1 MRNSFGHRQGYFKA
15 SPTNSHL
22 SPRDLLGVPGR
33 GGLRDSYIGFYI
45 TMSGDRRSEL
55 GFTPRGFHL
64 TTWNRISYQNT
75 LAVNHSGVALT
86 VTEASSY

>member
-33 GGLRDSYIGFYI
+33 GGLRDSYIV
-45 TMSGDRRSEL
+45 TMSGSEL